1 MSKYLLYRSELMV
14 IADALREYRKRH
26 CGGNCM
32 QSHNCSLYRSCEV
45 IERDF
50 DSSGDLI
57 TNISFYDDEPTIIGI
72 MNDLGKEC
80 ELRWLKESF
89 SEFAMA

>member
-1 MSKYLLYRSELMV
+1 MSKYLLYRSELKV

-26 CGGNCM
+26 CGRDCM
-32 QSHNCSLYRSCEV
+32 QSQNCLHDRSCEV

-57 TNISFYDDEPTIIGI
+57 TNLSFYDDEPTIIGT
-72 MNDLGKEC
+72 MEDLGKEC
-80 ELRWLKESF
+80 ELRWLNDSLFES
-89 SEFAMA
+89 AMA